1 MTKFATRLGGS
12 GALLVLMGA
21 AFLLGRRSAPTGPG
35 NVVVQERPA
44 PGSAG
49 RRGTGAATRPRGTV
63 GSPPELVEGA
73 AEPKEGQ
80 DAATLE
86 WEAVPEA
93 ERPTPWADTVSEV
106 VERCAPDVSVVN
118 TDCDTYPCVAVLR
131 TTGVV
136 SSADALSARLS
147 ACEDYPRLST
157 PMPAVLAVDAD
168 VPCGDGSFSTMIVL
182 TAVNEET
189 AAAQG
194 LFGSDDRPFQS
205 IMTAGVNIGRRVQ
218 SAVESLPCDVK

>member
-1 MTKFATRLGGS
+1 MTKFAARLGRA
-12 GALLVLMGA
+12 GALLVVIGA
-21 AFLLGRRSAPTGPG
+21 AFLSGRRSALTSPG
-35 NVVVQERPA
+35 EVVVHERSVA
-44 PGSAG
+44 GSTG
-49 RRGTGAATRPRGTV
+49 RRGTGAATRTRRTV
-63 GSPPELVEGA
+63 GSPPEVIEGT

-80 DAATLE
+80 DAAASV

-93 ERPTPWADTVSEV
+93 ERPTPWVDTVSEV

-168 VPCGDGSFSTMIVL
+168 VPCGDGSFSTIIVL
-182 TAVNEET
+182 TALNEET
-189 AAAQG
+189 ASAQG
-194 LFGSDDRPFQS
+194 LFGTDDRPFQS
-205 IMTAGVNIGRRVQ
+205 MMTAGVNMGRRVQ
-218 SAVESLPCDVK
+218 SAVENLPCDVK